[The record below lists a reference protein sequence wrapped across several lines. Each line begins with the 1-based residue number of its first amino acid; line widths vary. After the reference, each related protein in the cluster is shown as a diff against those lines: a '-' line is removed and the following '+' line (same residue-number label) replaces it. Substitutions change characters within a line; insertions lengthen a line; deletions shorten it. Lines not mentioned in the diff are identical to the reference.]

1 MRSDLLV
8 DEYSTY
14 YAALEKADYDFQ
26 HVKRKNSSWF
36 PEKCTKVTDS
46 S

>member
-26 HVKRKNSSWF
+26 HIKRKLQ
-36 PEKCTKVTDS
+36 TVLDIARL
-46 S
+46 

>member
-1 MRSDLLV
+1 MRSDVLV

-26 HVKRKNSSWF
+26 YVKCKNSSWL
-36 PEKCTKVTDS
+36 PEKRTKVTDS

>member
-1 MRSDLLV
+1 MRSDVLV

-14 YAALEKADYDFQ
+14 YATLEKADYDFQ
-26 HVKRKNSSWF
+26 HVKRKTSSWL
-36 PEKCTKVTDS
+36 PEKRMKVTDS